1 MKDVLL
7 ACLLVLSDISS
18 VVSAV
23 GFEEGLDL
31 RAEMCRNPVG
41 EASVEFF
48 IFYFFK
54 FFYLFLLYFF

>member
-7 ACLLVLSDISS
+7 ACLLVLSDASS

-31 RAEMCRNPVG
+31 RAEMRRNPVG
-41 EASVEFF
+41 EASV
-48 IFYFFK
+48 K
-54 FFYLFLLYFF
+54 LY